1 MTSVLKPQAP
11 FERLKL
17 SNTNPEVALK
27 KAVILQA
34 IIDASNTSASKSAI
48 KSAKSATKWLFG
60 NSEGFLE
67 TCSDAEMD
75 PDFLIKVAK
84 QLIEL
89 QSKKNLKPISRF
101 SKKNTLNNDLDNE
114 ESETSE
120 ATYL

>member
-34 IIDASNTSASKSAI
+34 IIDASNTSNNKSAI
-48 KSAKSATKWLFG
+48 KAAKNAAKWLFG

-89 QSKKNLKPISRF
+89 QIKKSQQPVSRF
-101 SKKNTLNNDLDNE
+101 RKKNTSDKDT
-114 ESETSE
+114 SETLE
-120 ATYL
+120 QMYL